1 MLATRVIPA
10 LQLYNNSLIKTVKF
24 KDHQYIGD
32 PVNTVRIFNEMEV
45 DELLFLDIKATREK
59 REPSFDILRKI
70 ADECFMPLSYGGGI
84 KTLLQAQQ
92 IFNIGIEK
100 VVINSSAYHDEELI
114 PGISEVFGSQSIIL
128 SIDVKK
134 NILGKYELYST
145 NGTVRIKKDPIE
157 WAQSM
162 EMQGV
167 GEILVTSMDRD
178 GTWAGYDIKFTK
190 QIAESVKIPVII
202 NGGAGTVDHMIEAK
216 DTCDISAVAAGSMF
230 VYQKKDMGVLINYPS
245 RKELENVI

>member
-92 IFNIGIEK
+92 IFNIGIE
-100 VVINSSAYHDEELI
+100 
-114 PGISEVFGSQSIIL
+114 
-128 SIDVKK
+128 
-134 NILGKYELYST
+134 
-145 NGTVRIKKDPIE
+145 
-157 WAQSM
+157 
-162 EMQGV
+162 
-167 GEILVTSMDRD
+167 
-178 GTWAGYDIKFTK
+178 
-190 QIAESVKIPVII
+190 
-202 NGGAGTVDHMIEAK
+202 
-216 DTCDISAVAAGSMF
+216 
-230 VYQKKDMGVLINYPS
+230 
-245 RKELENVI
+245 